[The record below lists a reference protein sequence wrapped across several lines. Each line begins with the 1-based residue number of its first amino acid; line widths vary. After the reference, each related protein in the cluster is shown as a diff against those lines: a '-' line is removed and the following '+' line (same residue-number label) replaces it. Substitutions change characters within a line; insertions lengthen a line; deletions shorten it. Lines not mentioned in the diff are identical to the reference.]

1 MATPIDLKLDGL
13 NFEEIRA
20 NFKLFLQNQ
29 TEFLDYNFEGSG
41 IGVLL
46 DVLSYNTYYTGFYQN
61 MVASEGFLAT
71 AQKRNSVVN
80 LAKALNYTPRSA
92 SSSKISGT
100 LKATVVG
107 SPANITIPKYTKFQ
121 ASINGATYTFLTQ
134 AAVTLFN
141 NSGIYVS
148 TASDNV
154 QLIEGRSISEKY
166 TYNVNDPDQKFII
179 SNPTADTTTLTVK
192 IQNSSSD
199 STIKFYKLASDV
211 ITLTSASEVYYL
223 EEVEDGKFR
232 VTFGDNIISKK
243 LTQGNIVYV
252 DYVVSTGTLSNG
264 IKSFTLTSNVDGIT
278 DLTFT
283 PNSGTSASGGQDR
296 ESIAS
301 IKFAAPKSF
310 AAQNRAVTAEDYES
324 LMLTAPNVGSVAV
337 WGGQDND
344 PPAYGKVF
352 IAVRPVLGDILSA
365 SEKLNIINS
374 IINPKRVLAIS
385 TEIVD
390 PDYIYLKLVLDIKYD
405 PNQTVETSTSL
416 KSRLV
421 DVIKTYNDENLN
433 SFSKYYRQSALSRII
448 DNADRSIV
456 SSSIYATMTR
466 ELNVQLNVAFK
477 YTIRFSNSIDSATL
491 NRLASNPYGLG
502 NKVTSNEFSY
512 GGFTG
517 CFLEDN
523 GGLIRVYR
531 KVGTTNVAVAANVGT
546 IDYNSGTIVLNDF
559 IPTAFLDGG
568 VELRVTA
575 TPASS
580 DILPLRGQIV
590 TIRDEDITLNL
601 IDDNS
606 ISLVRR

>member
-1 MATPIDLKLDGL
+1 MATPVDLKLDGL

-20 NFKLFLQNQ
+20 NFKSFLQNQ

-61 MVASEGFLAT
+61 MVATEGFLAT

-80 LAKALNYTPRSA
+80 LAKSLNYTPRSA
-92 SSSKISGT
+92 SSSKVTGT
-100 LKATVVG
+100 LRATPVG
-107 SPANITIPKYTKFQ
+107 SPSNITIPKYTKFQ
-121 ASINGATYTFLTQ
+121 ASTEGTAYTFLTESAFTLSI
-134 AAVTLFN
+134 AAEYSV
-141 NSGIYVS
+141 
-148 TASDNV
+148 DNV
-154 QLIEGRSISEKY
+154 RLIEGRSVSEKY
-166 TYNVNDPDQKFII
+166 TYNVNDPDQRFII
-179 SNPTADTTTLTVK
+179 SNPTVDTSTLTVK
-192 IQNSSSD
+192 VQNSAGD
-199 STIKFYKLASDV
+199 STIKFYTLASDV
-211 ITLTSASEVYYL
+211 ITLTKDSEVYFL

-243 LTQGNIVYV
+243 LTQGNIVYL
-252 DYVVSTGTLSNG
+252 DYIVSTGVSSNG
-264 IKSFTLTSNVDGIT
+264 IKLFSLSSNVEGIS

-283 PNSGTSASGGQDR
+283 PDLGTSAAGGQDR

-301 IKFAAPKSF
+301 IRFAAPKAY
-310 AAQNRAVTAEDYES
+310 AAQNRAVTAEDYEA
-324 LMLTAPNVGSVAV
+324 LMLTAPNVGSVSV

-352 IAVRPVLGDILSA
+352 IAVRPVTGESLST
-365 SEKLNIINS
+365 SEKLNITNS

-390 PDYIYLKLVLDIKYD
+390 PDYIYIAVNINVKYD
-405 PNQTVETSTSL
+405 PTQTVETDTSL
-416 KSRLV
+416 RGRLITAV
-421 DVIKTYNDENLN
+421 QTYNDENLN
-433 SFSKYYRQSALSRII
+433 SFSKYYRQSALSRTI
-448 DNADRSIV
+448 DNTDRSVV
-456 SSSIYATMTR
+456 STSISATMTK
-466 ELNVQLNVAFK
+466 EFNVQLNVAFK
-477 YTIRFSNSIDSATL
+477 YTVRFSNAIDNATL
-491 NRLASNPYGLG
+491 NRLSSNPYGLG

-512 GGFTG
+512 GGFNQ
-517 CFLEDN
+517 CYLEDN
-523 GGLIRVYR
+523 GGLIRIYR

-546 IDYNSGTIVLNDF
+546 INYDEGTIVLNDF
-559 IPTAFLDGG
+559 IPTAFADGG

>member
-1 MATPIDLKLDGL
+1 MAAPIDLKLDGL

-61 MVASEGFLAT
+61 MVATEGFLAT

-92 SSSKISGT
+92 SSAKILGT
-100 LKATVVG
+100 LKVTPVG
-107 SPANITIPKYTKFQ
+107 SPASVTIPKYTKFQ
-121 ASINGATYTFLTQ
+121 AAIDGTTYTFLNES
-134 AAVTLFN
+134 AVVVFN
-141 NSGIYVS
+141 NSGTYVS
-148 TASDNV
+148 TEPV
-154 QLIEGRSISEKY
+154 RLIEGRSVSEKY
-166 TYNVNDPDQKFII
+166 TYNVNDPDQRFII
-179 SNPTADTTTLTVK
+179 SNPSADTTTLTVK
-192 IQNSSSD
+192 VQNSSTD
-199 STIKFYKLASDV
+199 STIKFYTLAADV
-211 ITLTSASEVYYL
+211 ITLSSTSEVYYL

-232 VTFGDNIISKK
+232 VTFGDDVISKK
-243 LTQGNIVYV
+243 LVQGNIVYL
-252 DYVVSTGTLSNG
+252 DYIVSTGTSSNG
-264 IKSFTLTSNVDGIT
+264 IKAFTLSSTVDGIS

-283 PNSGTSASGGQDR
+283 PETGTSSSGGQDR

-301 IKFAAPKSF
+301 IKFAAPKTY
-310 AAQNRAVTAEDYES
+310 AAQNRAVTAEDYEA

-352 IAVRPVLGDILSA
+352 IAVRPVFGDVLST

-390 PDYIYLKLVLDIKYD
+390 PDYIYLGVNLNVKYD
-405 PNQTVETSTSL
+405 PNQTVETETSL
-416 KSRLV
+416 RGRLV
-421 DVIKTYNDENLN
+421 NAVIAYNDESLN
-433 SFSKYYRQSALSRII
+433 SFSKYYRQSALSRVI
-448 DNADRSIV
+448 DNTDRSVI
-456 SSSIYATMTR
+456 SSSISATMTK
-466 ELNVQLNVAFK
+466 EFNVQLNVAFK
-477 YTIRFSNSIDSATL
+477 YTVRFSNAINNATL
-491 NRLASNPYGLG
+491 NRLASNPYGAG

-512 GGFTG
+512 GGFTN

-523 GGLIRVYR
+523 GGLIRIYR
-531 KVGTTNVAVAANVGT
+531 KVGTTNVPVAANVGT
-546 IDYNSGTIVLNDF
+546 IDYDAGTIILNDF
-559 IPTAFLDGG
+559 IPTAFADGG
-568 VELRVTA
+568 VELRITA
-575 TPASS
+575 IPASS
-580 DILPLRGQIV
+580 DVLPLRGQIV
-590 TIRDEDITLNL
+590 TIRDEDITLTL

>member
-61 MVASEGFLAT
+61 MIATEGFLAT

-92 SSSKISGT
+92 SSSKVTGT

-107 SPANITIPKYTKFQ
+107 APSSINVPKYTKFQ
-121 ASINGATYTFLTQ
+121 ASVEGTTYTFLTES
-134 AAVTLFN
+134 AITLFN
-141 NSGIYVS
+141 NSGTYSI
-148 TASDNV
+148 DGV
-154 QLIEGRSISEKY
+154 QLIEGRNVSERY
-166 TYNVNDPDQKFII
+166 TYNVNDPDQRFII
-179 SNPTADTTTLTVK
+179 SNPTVDTSTLTVK
-192 IQNSSSD
+192 VQNSSSD

-211 ITLTSASEVYYL
+211 INLTSTSEVYYL
-223 EEVEDGKFR
+223 EEIEDGKFR
-232 VTFGDNIISKK
+232 VSFGDDIIGKK
-243 LTQGNIVYV
+243 LTQGNVVYLE
-252 DYVVSTGTLSNG
+252 YIVSTGTLSNG
-264 IKSFTLTSNVDGIT
+264 VKLFSLASNVDGIS

-283 PNSGTSASGGQDR
+283 PVLGTSASGGQDR

-301 IKFAAPKSF
+301 IKFAAPKAY
-310 AAQNRAVTAEDYES
+310 AAQNRAVTAEDYEA

-352 IAVRPVLGDILSA
+352 IAVRPVFGDILST
-365 SEKLNIINS
+365 SEKLNITNS

-390 PDYIYLKLVLDIKYD
+390 PDYIYLAVNLNVKYD
-405 PNQTVETSTSL
+405 PNQTVETETSL
-416 KSRLV
+416 RGRLV
-421 DVIKTYNDENLN
+421 TAVRTYNTENLN
-433 SFSKYYRQSALSRII
+433 SFSKYYRQSALSRVI
-448 DNADRSIV
+448 DTTDRSIV
-456 SSSIYATMTR
+456 SSSISATMTK
-466 ELNVQLNVAFK
+466 EFNVQLNVAFK
-477 YTIRFSNSIDSATL
+477 YTVRFSNPIDNATL
-491 NRLASNPYGLG
+491 NRLSSNPYGLG

-512 GGFTG
+512 GGYSN

-523 GGLIRVYR
+523 GGLIRIYR

-546 IDYNSGTIVLNDF
+546 IDYDAGTIVLNDF
-559 IPTAFLDGG
+559 IPTAFADGG

-590 TIRDEDITLNL
+590 TIRDDDITLTL

>member
-1 MATPIDLKLDGL
+1 MATPVDLKLDGL

-20 NFKLFLQNQ
+20 NFKSFLQNQ

-61 MVASEGFLAT
+61 MVATEGFLAT

-80 LAKALNYTPRSA
+80 LAKSLNYTPRSA
-92 SSSKISGT
+92 SSSKVTGT
-100 LKATVVG
+100 LRATPVG
-107 SPANITIPKYTKFQ
+107 SPSNITIPKYTKFQ
-121 ASINGATYTFLTQ
+121 ASTEGTAYTFLTESAFTLSI
-134 AAVTLFN
+134 AAEYSV
-141 NSGIYVS
+141 
-148 TASDNV
+148 DNV
-154 QLIEGRSISEKY
+154 RLIEGRSVSEKY
-166 TYNVNDPDQKFII
+166 TYNVNDPDQRFII
-179 SNPTADTTTLTVK
+179 SNPTVDTSTLTVK
-192 IQNSSSD
+192 VQNSAGD
-199 STIKFYKLASDV
+199 STIKFYTLASDV
-211 ITLTSASEVYYL
+211 ITLTKDSEVYFL

-243 LTQGNIVYV
+243 LTQGNIVYL
-252 DYVVSTGTLSNG
+252 DYIVSTGVSSNG
-264 IKSFTLTSNVDGIT
+264 IKLFSLSSNVEGIS

-283 PNSGTSASGGQDR
+283 PDLGTSAAGGQDR

-301 IKFAAPKSF
+301 IRFAAPKAY
-310 AAQNRAVTAEDYES
+310 AAQNRAVTAEDYEA
-324 LMLTAPNVGSVAV
+324 LMLTAPNVGSVSV

-352 IAVRPVLGDILSA
+352 IAVRPVTGESLST
-365 SEKLNIINS
+365 SEKLNITNS

-390 PDYIYLKLVLDIKYD
+390 PEYIYIAVNINVKYD
-405 PNQTVETSTSL
+405 PTQTVETDTSL
-416 KSRLV
+416 RGRLITAV
-421 DVIKTYNDENLN
+421 QTYNDENLN
-433 SFSKYYRQSALSRII
+433 SFSKYYRQSALSRTI
-448 DNADRSIV
+448 DNTDRSVV
-456 SSSIYATMTR
+456 STSISATMTK
-466 ELNVQLNVAFK
+466 EFNVQLNVAFK
-477 YTIRFSNSIDSATL
+477 YTVRFSNAIDNATL
-491 NRLASNPYGLG
+491 NRLSSNPYGLG

-512 GGFTG
+512 GGFNQ
-517 CFLEDN
+517 CYLEDN
-523 GGLIRVYR
+523 GGLIRIYR

-546 IDYNSGTIVLNDF
+546 INYDEGTIVLNDF
-559 IPTAFLDGG
+559 IPTAFADGG

>member
-1 MATPIDLKLDGL
+1 MATPTDLKLDGL
-13 NFEEIRA
+13 NFEDIRA
-20 NFKLFLQNQ
+20 NFKLFLQSQ

-61 MVASEGFLAT
+61 MIATEGFLAT

-80 LAKALNYTPRSA
+80 LAKSLNYTPRSA
-92 SSSKISGT
+92 SSSKITGT

-107 SPANITIPKYTKFQ
+107 APANITIPKYTKFQ
-121 ASINGATYTFLTQ
+121 AAVDGASYTFLTDS
-134 AAVTLFN
+134 AVVLFN
-141 NSGIYVS
+141 NSGTYS
-148 TASDNV
+148 LGDV
-154 QLIEGRSISEKY
+154 QLIEGRSVSEKY
-166 TYNVNDPDQKFII
+166 TYNINDPDQKFII
-179 SNPTADTTTLTVK
+179 SNPTVDTSTLTVK
-192 IQNSSSD
+192 IQNSSTD
-199 STIKFYKLASDV
+199 STVKFYTKSSDV
-211 ITLTSASEVYYL
+211 ITLTGASEVYFL
-223 EEVEDGKFR
+223 EEIEDGKFR
-232 VTFGDNIISKK
+232 VYFGDNIISKK
-243 LTQGNIVYV
+243 LTQGNIVYL
-252 DYVVSTGTLSNG
+252 DYIVSTGVSSNG
-264 IKSFTLTSNVDGIT
+264 IKSFTLASTVGGIS

-283 PNSGTSASGGQDR
+283 PDLGTSAAGGQDR
-296 ESIAS
+296 ESIES
-301 IKFAAPKSF
+301 IKFAAPKAY

-352 IAVRPVLGDILSA
+352 IAVRPVSGDILSA

-390 PDYIYLKLVLDIKYD
+390 PDYIYLSVNLSVKYD
-405 PNQTVETSTSL
+405 PNQTVETETSL
-416 KSRLV
+416 KGRLV
-421 DVIKTYNDENLN
+421 DAVKKYNDESLN

-448 DNADRSIV
+448 DSADRSVV
-456 SSSIYATMTR
+456 SSSISATMIR

-477 YTIRFSNSIDSATL
+477 YTIRFSNAIDSATL

-512 GGFTG
+512 GGFTS

-568 VELRVTA
+568 VKLRIYA

-590 TIRDEDITLNL
+590 TIRDEDITLTL

>member
-1 MATPIDLKLDGL
+1 MATPVDLKLDGL

-61 MVASEGFLAT
+61 MVATEGFLAT

-80 LAKALNYTPRSA
+80 LAKSLNYTPRSA
-92 SSSKISGT
+92 SSSKITGT

-107 SPANITIPKYTKFQ
+107 SPASITVPKYTKFQ
-121 ASINGATYTFLTQ
+121 ASTDGNVYTFLTE
-134 AAVTLFN
+134 AAVAL
-141 NSGIYVS
+141 NSAAAYSI
-148 TASDNV
+148 SDV
-154 QLIEGRSISEKY
+154 RLIEGRSVSEKY
-166 TYNVNDPDQKFII
+166 TYNVNDPDQRFVI
-179 SNPTADTTTLTVK
+179 SNPTADTSTLTVK
-192 IQNSSSD
+192 VQNSSSD
-199 STIKFYKLASDV
+199 STIKFYTLASDV
-211 ITLTSASEVYYL
+211 ITLTKDSEVYFL
-223 EEVEDGKFR
+223 EEIEDGKFR

-243 LTQGNIVYV
+243 LTHGNIVYLE
-252 DYVVSTGTLSNG
+252 YIVSTGTSSNG
-264 IKSFTLTSNVDGIT
+264 IKLFSLASNVEGIS

-283 PNSGTSASGGQDR
+283 PATGTSAAGGQDR

-301 IKFAAPKSF
+301 IKFAAPKAY

-324 LMLTAPNVGSVAV
+324 LMLTAPNVGSVSV

-352 IAVRPVLGDILSA
+352 IAVRPVNGDALST
-365 SEKLNIINS
+365 SEKSNIITS

-390 PDYIYLKLVLDIKYD
+390 PDYIYIAVNINVKYD
-405 PNQTVETSTSL
+405 PTQTVETDTSL
-416 KSRLV
+416 KGRLISAV
-421 DVIKTYNDENLN
+421 QTYNDENLN
-433 SFSKYYRQSALSRII
+433 SFSKYYRQSALSRTI
-448 DNADRSIV
+448 DNTDRSVV
-456 SSSIYATMTR
+456 STSISATMTKKF
-466 ELNVQLNVAFK
+466 NVQLNVAFK
-477 YTIRFSNSIDSATL
+477 YTVRFSNAINNATL
-491 NRLASNPYGLG
+491 NRLSTNPYGLG

-512 GGFTG
+512 GGFNQ
-517 CFLEDN
+517 CYLEDN
-523 GGLIRVYR
+523 GGLIRIYR

-546 IDYNSGTIVLNDF
+546 IDYDAGTIVLNDF
-559 IPTAFLDGG
+559 IPTAFADGG

-575 TPASS
+575 IPAES

-590 TIRDEDITLNL
+590 TIRDENITLNL